1 MKSEEEKKLDSDNG
15 NSSWCR
21 FLSILESLRGP
32 DGCPWDKQQT
42 YQTLTSF
49 VLEESYEVVQAALE
63 KDVNK
68 LKEELGDLLLEIGVY
83 ATIAGEQ
90 GDFTFDDVID
100 GISDKLVRRHP
111 HVFGGQDVDSP
122 EQVEKLWAEIKRRE
136 PGRYQKGH
144 SLMDELDK
152 GLPALMRAQKQQ
164 SVAAGAGFDWPD
176 VSGVFQKIEEE
187 MFEIKEAHDKGNRAQ
202 IADEVGDL
210 LFACVNLARHLG
222 VDSETALSHTVE
234 KFSRRFRQVEAYCKS
249 HDLRMEEVGLD
260 FLDRLWEDAKR
271 EEAKER
277 DDR

>member
-1 MKSEEEKKLDSDNG
+1 MKSEEEKRHDSNTG
-15 NSSWCR
+15 NASWRR
-21 FLSILESLRGP
+21 FLSILKSLRGP

-68 LKEELGDLLLEIGVY
+68 LKEELGDLLLEIGLY

-136 PGRYQKGH
+136 PGRYEKGH
-144 SLMDELDK
+144 SLMDEVDK

-164 SVAAGAGFDWPD
+164 GVAAGAGFDWPD
-176 VSGVFQKIEEE
+176 ASGVFDKIQEE
-187 MFEIKEAHDKGNRAQ
+187 MFEIKEAHDKGSKAQ
-202 IADEVGDL
+202 ILDEVGDL

-234 KFSRRFRQVEAYCKS
+234 KFSRRFRQVESYCKS

-260 FLDRLWEDAKR
+260 FLDRLWENAKR
-271 EEAKER
+271 EEAKEG